1 MNNWQ
6 AKGFATAIGAALLLV
21 GIGGA
26 FAQAPKGAPTVVVQA
41 INQSS
46 RITEHDS
53 LTVSI
58 EVASTANI
66 QLVFFNFCRLT
77 ESVCYAPVIM
87 SQQGS
92 NWFVGTTKPMSSYR
106 GMAVGVSAGYNI
118 TLQLTNNVNV
128 TEPGLPNAFTNLT
141 VAESVV
147 PGYYY
152 YKMTVANPLFALSGM
167 VYDSTTGHA
176 LAGATVSLLP
186 GSNTTTTSAAGAYSF
201 SGLLNGSYTV
211 SVSEHGYRSSST
223 TVAVAGSDAVADL
236 RITNSTLPVS
246 NHGTAGSKWWSSYS
260 LDGVSPFIFVPA
272 ILVAV
277 GLFAFFASRRMKGGR
292 SSQEPG
298 EAPTAPQPPSG

>member
-1 MNNWQ
+1 MNDWQ
-6 AKGFATAIGAALLLV
+6 LRGLATALAAVVLLV

-26 FAQAPKGAPTVVVQA
+26 LAPAAKGAPTVVVQA
-41 INQSS
+41 ITQTS
-46 RITEHDS
+46 RITEQDS

-92 NWFVGTTKPMSSYR
+92 NWYVGTTNPMSKYG

-118 TLQLTNNVNV
+118 TIRLNNNVNV

-147 PGYYY
+147 AGYYY
-152 YKMTVANPLFALSGM
+152 YKMTVANPLYALSGV
-167 VYDSTTGHA
+167 VYDSATGHTVT
-176 LAGATVSLLP
+176 GASVSLSP
-186 GSNTTTTSAAGAYSF
+186 GTNTTTTGATGAYSF

-211 SVSEHGYRSSST
+211 SVSDHGYRSGST
-223 TVAVAGSDAVADL
+223 AVAVAGKNAVADL
-236 RITNSTLPVS
+236 RITNSTMPVS
-246 NHGTAGSKWWSSYS
+246 KSGAGGSKWWSSYS
-260 LDGVSPFIFVPA
+260 IDGVSPFIFVPA
-272 ILVAV
+272 ILVAA
-277 GLFAFFASRRMKGGR
+277 GLFAFFASRRMRGRR
-292 SSQEPG
+292 SSREPG
-298 EAPTAPQPPSG
+298 EAPKGPAPPFE